1 MKKIRKIIWIAIVGV
16 HCVIGLFVFL
26 AMLLYDMSR
35 KIAKRL
41 YDKNGMGIAVWYL
54 RNRL

>member
-26 AMLLYDMSR
+26 ALLLYDMSR
-35 KIAKRL
+35 KIAERL
-41 YDKNGMGIAVWYL
+41 YDKIGMGIAVWYL
-54 RNRL
+54 RNRM

>member
-1 MKKIRKIIWIAIVGV
+1 MIWIAIVGV

-26 AMLLYDMSR
+26 AMLLYDMAR
-35 KIAKRL
+35 KTTERL
-41 YDKNGMGIAVWYL
+41 YDKSGMGIAVWYL